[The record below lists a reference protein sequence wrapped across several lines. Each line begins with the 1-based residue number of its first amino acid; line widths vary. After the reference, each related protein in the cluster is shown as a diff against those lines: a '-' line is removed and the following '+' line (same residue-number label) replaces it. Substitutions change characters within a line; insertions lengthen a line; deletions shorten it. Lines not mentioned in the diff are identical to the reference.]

1 MDTGPTGTRGLVAQ
15 RFFYSATNGE
25 RQNRFTQCVYTRSY
39 MEAPFDP
46 ATSERLKKE
55 NGFLLRIYRAAFAK
69 DPTSRAT
76 ESARSNLIALRHT
89 VRQVYGERA
98 AVDVTDVLGFISVA
112 ACSAE

>member
-1 MDTGPTGTRGLVAQ
+1 MHIEV
-15 RFFYSATNGE
+15 
-25 RQNRFTQCVYTRSY
+25 
-39 MEAPFDP
+39 PFDS

-55 NGFLLRIYRAAFAK
+55 NGLPLRMYRAAFAK
-69 DPTSRAT
+69 DPTSHAT

-112 ACSAE
+112 VYAAE